1 MKRVRIGLLI
11 ALCLAGAAAVL
22 DWLAFA
28 EEFGLWTYTL
38 GTFAGLGLGL
48 LGLLMSIGRLLFAR
62 RKGLSLGPLLILIG
76 VITFLLALLVWIAT
90 GRPIFR

>member
-11 ALCLAGAAAVL
+11 AFCIAALAAAL

-38 GTFAGLGLGL
+38 GTFAGLGLAL

-62 RKGLSLGPLLILIG
+62 RKGIGLGPLFILIG
-76 VITFLLALLVWIAT
+76 LTTFLLALLVWIAV